1 MDDLAAGGSRRDAGA
16 GQDGRVSVAM
26 GGVRYAVVSE
36 DANSCL
42 IRAPNGVP
50 MRGLVDIFDGE
61 RHRAHCLV
69 VFVQSEGAF
78 VRVIYKRRT
87 PTRETAPADY
97 ADEEGQAPDGHA
109 PAGWAVDE
117 APASRAAGAGAGLM
131 ARLRAVGRTPH
142 GGSG

>member
-1 MDDLAAGGSRRDAGA
+1 
-16 GQDGRVSVAM
+16 M
-26 GGVRYAVVSE
+26 GGVRYPVVSE

-97 ADEEGQAPDGHA
+97 ADEAGQVADGH
-109 PAGWAVDE
+109 PSAGWPVE
-117 APASRAAGAGAGLM
+117 PAPQAAGAGAGLV
-131 ARLRAVGRTPH
+131 ARLRRLGTGRRGEEEAPGRTAYDPPRN
-142 GGSG
+142 